1 MAATVIPITGTSGI
15 FEGATLSSAFSGV
28 LVSQTNATA
37 GDFAANDGSELA
49 YNIINHLHGKIAT
62 QTADANGADNV
73 RVGTSTSLSDTQVT
87 KTYTFTFDLGFDVGS
102 LNVVDE

>member
-1 MAATVIPITGTSGI
+1 MATVIPITAATGI
-15 FEGATLSSAFSGV
+15 FEGATLSSSFSGV

-37 GDFAANDGSELA
+37 GDFAADDGSELA
-49 YNIINHLHGKIAT
+49 YNIINHLHSKIAT

-73 RVGTSTSLSDTQVT
+73 RVGTSTSLSDTKVT

>member
-1 MAATVIPITGTSGI
+1 MATVIPITGSSGI
-15 FEGATLSSAFSGV
+15 FEGATLSNAFSGV

-37 GDFAANDGSELA
+37 GDFSANDGSELA
-49 YNIINHLHGKIAT
+49 YNIINHLYGKIAT

-73 RVGTSTSLSDTQVT
+73 RTSTSTSLSDTQVT
-87 KTYTFTFDLGFDVGS
+87 KTFTFIFDLGFDVGS